1 MYPNNKLLNNVVN
14 RFLPIPESVLK
25 GLEPEPKITDFTLI
39 KELGVGSFGRVLLVQ
54 HNKTQAQYAIK
65 AIDKRNTTNIQEKPY
80 FRREIEI
87 MYRIHHPNVVKLF
100 GHFEDNTYC
109 YFIMEYIQGGNIY
122 SYVPKNG
129 IRTISTQQVASII
142 KDVISA
148 TYFLHNMVPPIIHRD
163 IKPEN
168 VLLASGMQAKLTDF
182 GWSNYMQGDYKRTT
196 VCGTPIYLAPEMI
209 NNTGHDE
216 KVDIWCIGVLLF
228 ELMTGVQPWRG
239 TDVNTVKMNIV
250 RLKINWPKNMDRKA
264 GDLISRILR
273 YNPEERISLE
283 SMLMHPFFTQF
294 FPNAISCLKR
304 PDNTRY
310 KVFIISKD
318 HPLTWNPVYT
328 NNRPM
333 PVQPQLYNP
342 YSTQTYTQNNYNNLL
357 QKYDSLKKE
366 YNQLRTAGFST
377 STLVNLRRELKEK
390 EDKINQ
396 LMIQG
401 RGTGGLTQN
410 NTWYNTSYNGNTLQ
424 TTYNDLVNE
433 NYDLK
438 NKLNIYKTHFKTQ
451 SGPIFLDNDFNNIRN
466 SITQNNKEQFSQAIT
481 QLRTNLDNV
490 TQTNYNAII
499 MARNQEIEKWKQQE
513 RLREALTHLIL
524 AEVFGLKELLHQCV
538 VTGGGSL
545 HKGSLHLL
553 GLIQLVGGYVLND
566 GCTTLG
572 LPRVLLHQQ
581 HVNHAV
587 EAGTCGN
594 RILYGH
600 AVRAVSL
607 FQTGEN
613 LVEVAVVAI
622 QLVHQEDH
630 GLLELLRVAESIHRA
645 YLGTILAVDE
655 DDSLVRHVQGGDGA
669 SHEVI

>member
-1 MYPNNKLLNNVVN
+1 MFPNNNKLLNKVVN

-513 RLREALTHLIL
+513 RLREEREKQQFSQLIHRYDQTLTLGERENQKL
-524 AEVFGLKELLHQCV
+524 KMRLKELQ
-538 VTGGGSL
+538 
-545 HKGSLHLL
+545 
-553 GLIQLVGGYVLND
+553 GYFV
-566 GCTTLG
+566 
-572 LPRVLLHQQ
+572 
-581 HVNHAV
+581 
-587 EAGTCGN
+587 
-594 RILYGH
+594 
-600 AVRAVSL
+600 
-607 FQTGEN
+607 
-613 LVEVAVVAI
+613 
-622 QLVHQEDH
+622 
-630 GLLELLRVAESIHRA
+630 
-645 YLGTILAVDE
+645 
-655 DDSLVRHVQGGDGA
+655 
-669 SHEVI
+669 

>member
-438 NKLNIYKTHFKTQ
+438 NKLNLYKTHFKTQ

-513 RLREALTHLIL
+513 RLREEREKQQFSQLIHRYDQTLTLGERENQKL
-524 AEVFGLKELLHQCV
+524 KMRLKELQ
-538 VTGGGSL
+538 
-545 HKGSLHLL
+545 
-553 GLIQLVGGYVLND
+553 GYFV
-566 GCTTLG
+566 
-572 LPRVLLHQQ
+572 
-581 HVNHAV
+581 
-587 EAGTCGN
+587 
-594 RILYGH
+594 
-600 AVRAVSL
+600 
-607 FQTGEN
+607 
-613 LVEVAVVAI
+613 
-622 QLVHQEDH
+622 
-630 GLLELLRVAESIHRA
+630 
-645 YLGTILAVDE
+645 
-655 DDSLVRHVQGGDGA
+655 
-669 SHEVI
+669 